1 MRHNNGERRRKAIA
15 AGAVAGNTGD
25 GVDNRAPK
33 DKQTKLVEK
42 IGQAPDGL
50 ERLLTPK
57 ETADLLRVSESWLAK
72 RRMRGDGPPFIKKG
86 RSVGYLPSGVVRWLK
101 SRQRSSTSE

>member
-1 MRHNNGERRRKAIA
+1 MPNKRSATKAGEGFNTLDARKPEP
-15 AGAVAGNTGD
+15 VVST
-25 GVDNRAPK
+25 
-33 DKQTKLVEK
+33 TKSLGE
-42 IGQAPDGL
+42 PNGL

-57 ETADLLRVSESWLAK
+57 ETANLLRRSESWLAK
-72 RRMRGDGPPFIKKG
+72 RRMRGDGPPFTKMG

>member
-1 MRHNNGERRRKAIA
+1 MPIKDYPTR
-15 AGAVAGNTGD
+15 D
-25 GVDNRAPK
+25 GVDDRALK
-33 DKQTKLVEK
+33 DKEAKPVEK
-42 IGQAPDGL
+42 TAQAPGGL

-57 ETADLLRVSESWLAK
+57 ETADLLRVSGSWLAK
-72 RRMRGDGPPFIKKG
+72 RRMRGDGPPFTKMG

>member
-1 MRHNNGERRRKAIA
+1 MPNKRYATRDRKSSSALDA
-15 AGAVAGNTGD
+15 KKAE
-25 GVDNRAPK
+25 
-33 DKQTKLVEK
+33 LVESV
-42 IGQAPDGL
+42 ASSLSESNGL

-57 ETADLLRVSESWLAK
+57 ETADLLRVSDSWLAK
-72 RRMRGDGPPFIKKG
+72 SRMTGDGPPFTKVG